1 MIFPQDRRRSIRTR
15 RSTAVAIVAL
25 IALVAS
31 GCQLT
36 KVGRK
41 CTGNGWARDTT
52 HVLQCRNG
60 KWVKAMTF
68 GDYLRFVDAANRQA
82 AAEAERRVSSEA
94 RASVMRGT
102 GTWVD
107 VYDWSPTFVASKKA
121 GAVPSFTLSRI
132 DRMADNGISTLYIQT
147 AKAELPDPVL
157 DRDLLQSIINKA
169 RQRGMRVV
177 GWYLPTFADPA
188 VDQAHL
194 AATADLGVDG
204 IGVDIESTATE
215 LGLRNQRLI
224 DLSNWLRATYPA
236 MPLSAIVLPPVVT
249 EILNLN
255 YWPQFPW
262 KQISAAYDVWM
273 PMSYWT
279 NRTAASGWRDGYLYT
294 RENIDRVRANL
305 GNPTATMHPVGGL
318 SDGATDHDIDGF
330 VQAANEKGAIGGSL
344 YDDAISTAAQYGGLV
359 PLQR

>member
-1 MIFPQDRRRSIRTR
+1 MNFPQDHPRSTRHRRS
-15 RSTAVAIVAL
+15 VAIAVL
-25 IALVAS
+25 ALVALVAT
-31 GCQLT
+31 GCPLT

-41 CTGNGWARDTT
+41 CTGSGWARDTT

-60 KWVKAMTF
+60 KWAKAMTF
-68 GDYLRFVDAANRQA
+68 GDYLRFVDAANKQA
-82 AAEAERRVSSEA
+82 AAEAERRVSSQA
-94 RASVMRGT
+94 RADVMRGT
-102 GTWVD
+102 GAWVD

-147 AKAELPDPVL
+147 AKAELPDAVL
-157 DRDLLQSIINKA
+157 DKALLTSIIDKA

-188 VDQAHL
+188 ADQSHL

-224 DLSNWLRATYPA
+224 DLSNWLRATYPS

-262 KQISAAYDVWM
+262 QQISAAYDVWM
-273 PMSYWT
+273 PMAYWT
-279 NRTAASGWRDGYLYT
+279 NRTVASGWRDGYLYT

-305 GNPTATMHPVGGL
+305 GSPTAPIHAVGGL
-318 SDGATDHDIDGF
+318 SDGATDADIDGF
-330 VQAANEKGAIGGSL
+330 VRAANEAGAIGGGL
-344 YDDAISTAAQYGGLV
+344 YDDAISSAAQYTRLA